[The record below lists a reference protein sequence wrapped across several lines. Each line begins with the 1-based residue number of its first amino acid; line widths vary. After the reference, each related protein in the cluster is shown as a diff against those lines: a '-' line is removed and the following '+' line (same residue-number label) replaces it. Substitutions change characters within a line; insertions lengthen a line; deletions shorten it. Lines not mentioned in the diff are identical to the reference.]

1 MENNLM
7 QALMQLKNNPKAILG
22 KYGIPQDIANDPN
35 AIMQHLMNTGRV
47 SQEQYNRAVA
57 KAQSMGMKR

>member
-35 AIMQHLMNTGRV
+35 AIMQHLMNTRRG
-47 SQEQYNRAVA
+47 SQAQYNRAVA
-57 KAQSMGMKR
+57 RAQSMGMKR